1 MDDNTRPNR
10 IHIVDEFHSE
20 ANIDRL
26 NGLSRSPNHNSIQYV
41 WDGLRK
47 AISQPNSL
55 PWTPC
60 ELKVPLLLPQILIE
74 TLINST
80 VAHCEA

>member
-1 MDDNTRPNR
+1 MTSHNRLDDSSRWKADGR
-10 IHIVDEFHSE
+10 LQE

-26 NGLSRSPNHNSIQYV
+26 NGLSRSPDHNSIQYV

-60 ELKVPLLLPQILIE
+60 ELKVPLL
-74 TLINST
+74 
-80 VAHCEA
+80 